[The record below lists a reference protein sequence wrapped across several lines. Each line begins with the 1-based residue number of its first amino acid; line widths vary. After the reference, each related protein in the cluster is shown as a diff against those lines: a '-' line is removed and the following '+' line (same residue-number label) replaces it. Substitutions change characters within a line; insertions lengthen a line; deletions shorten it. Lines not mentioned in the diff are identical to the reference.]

1 MARASNP
8 GGMCDRDMRGQAGG
22 VTTTDESACLRTV
35 GEGGRD
41 VGHEPDL
48 LVHPLLG

>member
-1 MARASNP
+1 MVRAPNP
-8 GGMCDRDMRGQAGG
+8 GGTCDRDTRGQDGG
-22 VTTTDESACLRTV
+22 VTTTDKSACLRTV
-35 GEGGRD
+35 GEGARD